1 MFMDFMQFQ
10 RGGSWLGAVR
20 NWIQRKRFNGSRV
33 TWGSL
38 ETLEPPMTVR
48 DVEDAA
54 KDAAWAAYQDGLKE
68 SRKALTDLL
77 EYVIS
82 GRRYI
87 NENPYTLTEVKEAIK
102 VLDPDKYERLCK

>member
-10 RGGSWLGAVR
+10 RGGSWLGATR
-20 NWIQRKRFNGSRV
+20 SWIQRKKRNGSRV

-38 ETLEPPMTVR
+38 ETLEPNMTVR
-48 DVEDAA
+48 DVEEVAS
-54 KDAAWAAYQDGLKE
+54 DAAWAAYQDGQKD

-87 NENPYTLTEVKEAIK
+87 NQNPYTINEVKEAIK
-102 VLDPDKYERLCK
+102 VLDPDKHERLCK